1 MNVLSTSKDKGTLV
15 RRPFE
20 KHGDQSV
27 KAILFLV
34 LYMSFTP
41 LNDALIKLMSE
52 RLPLAEIVAIG
63 ALIPLGI
70 LFGFMTGFR
79 SIAALHPMP
88 LGRFII
94 RVMCLLA
101 AIYIYIVGVARFH
114 NLFNSQGSLFKR
126 SNFKLNRDAALTE
139 WRTLIAS

>member
-1 MNVLSTSKDKGTLV
+1 M

-34 LYMSFTP
+34 LCMSFTP

-63 ALIPLGI
+63 ALIHLCI
-70 LFGFMTGFR
+70 LFGFTAGFR
-79 SIAALHPMP
+79 SIAA
-88 LGRFII
+88 
-94 RVMCLLA
+94 
-101 AIYIYIVGVARFH
+101 
-114 NLFNSQGSLFKR
+114 
-126 SNFKLNRDAALTE
+126 
-139 WRTLIAS
+139 

>member
-1 MNVLSTSKDKGTLV
+1 M

-20 KHGDQSV
+20 QHGDQSV

-34 LYMSFTP
+34 LCMSFTP

-63 ALIPLGI
+63 ALIPLCI
-70 LFGFMTGFR
+70 LFGFTAWFR
-79 SIAALHPMP
+79 SIAALNTST
-88 LGRFII
+88 LGLFII
-94 RVMCLLA
+94 CGMCLLA
-101 AIYIYIVGVARFH
+101 
-114 NLFNSQGSLFKR
+114 LFNSQGTLFKR

-139 WRTLIAS
+139 WCTLIASYYHAPKACVA